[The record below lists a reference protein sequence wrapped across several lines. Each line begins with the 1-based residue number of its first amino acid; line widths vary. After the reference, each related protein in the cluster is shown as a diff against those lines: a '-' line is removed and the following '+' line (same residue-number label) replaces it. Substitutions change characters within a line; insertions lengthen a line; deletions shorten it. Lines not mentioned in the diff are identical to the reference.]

1 MQKGRSG
8 GIKMFSYVLTILLV
22 LEIVL
27 IMTLAIKVFFMI
39 NKPGGDILEEIY
51 ELICTVDEALTTLL
65 RKSIKRKIKISAKE
79 FLILVYLKIRNSRY
93 KRDFSKVLKKN
104 KNLKNQ
110 EHYQEALEAMAQ
122 TLYKEYGTLEE
133 LAEKL
138 KQMSE
143 EF

>member
-1 MQKGRSG
+1 
-8 GIKMFSYVLTILLV
+8 
-22 LEIVL
+22 
-27 IMTLAIKVFFMI
+27 MI

>member
-1 MQKGRSG
+1 M
-8 GIKMFSYVLTILLV
+8 
-22 LEIVL
+22 
-27 IMTLAIKVFFMI
+27 
-39 NKPGGDILEEIY
+39 EEIY